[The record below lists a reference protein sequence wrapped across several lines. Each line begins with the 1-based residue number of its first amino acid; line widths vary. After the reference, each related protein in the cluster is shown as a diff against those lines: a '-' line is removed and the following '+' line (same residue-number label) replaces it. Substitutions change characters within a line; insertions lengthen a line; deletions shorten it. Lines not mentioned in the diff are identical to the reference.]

1 MGTATEA
8 RGTSIYR
15 DLTERT
21 DGEIY
26 IGVVGPVRSGK
37 STLVRRF
44 MEQLVLPSIAGDYD
58 RQRALDELPQSA
70 GGRTVMTTEP
80 KFVPDEAVHI
90 SVDGAVDMKIRL
102 IDCVGY
108 LVDGA
113 LGDTENG
120 ETRLVNTPWS
130 DEPMPFREAAQL
142 GTRLVIS
149 EHSTVGLLVTTDGSI
164 GELPRESYIA
174 AEERAA
180 QELRALGKPFVV
192 VLNSKAPD
200 SPESEALAA
209 EIEQRYNAPVALVS
223 CLEMDSEDIEGIM
236 SLIVPQFPIREL
248 TLRLPEWLGVLD
260 DSCPLKREILELTA
274 QAASRVERMGDIR
287 ELMHELSTALEKPCG
302 SCRIELC
309 GIDMGGG
316 TATLEL
322 ALPTELFYRQLGAET
337 GLSITG
343 DAELFSALRTLAAA
357 KREYDKYASAIEEVE
372 RCGYGIVMPQPED
385 MKLDEPQI
393 VKQSGSYG
401 VRLRASAPSIHMIRA
416 DIETELSPVVGTE
429 QQSEQLVRFMLEEF
443 EEDPSSLW
451 NTDLFGRSIYE
462 LVNEGLHAKLE
473 HMPSDAR
480 EKLGETLGRVIN
492 EGASGLVCIIL

>member
-1 MGTATEA
+1 MATATAAREA
-8 RGTSIYR
+8 SIYR

-44 MEQLVLPSIAGDYD
+44 MEQLVLPNMTGDYD

-80 KFVPDEAVHI
+80 KFVPDEAVSV
-90 SVDGAVDMKIRL
+90 SVDGVSDMRVRL

-120 ETRLVNTPWS
+120 EVRLVNTPWS
-130 DEPMPFREAAQL
+130 EEPMPFEEAAHL

-149 EHSTVGLLVTTDGSI
+149 EHSTVGILVTTDGSI
-164 GELPRESYIA
+164 GDLPRESYIE

-180 QELRALGKPFVV
+180 GELRALGKPFAF
-192 VLNSKAPD
+192 VLNSKDPD
-200 SPESEALAA
+200 APESAALAA
-209 EIEQRYNAPVALVS
+209 ELEEKYKAPVALVS
-223 CLEMDSEDIEGIM
+223 CLDMDREDIEGILG
-236 SLIVPQFPIREL
+236 LIVPQFPVREL

-260 DSCPLKREILELTA
+260 DSRAIKNEVLEATA
-274 QAASRVERMGDIR
+274 AVAAHVERMGDIR
-287 ELMHELSTALEKPCG
+287 TLRRELAEALEKSCG
-302 SCRIELC
+302 ECRVELC
-309 GIDMGGG
+309 GIDMGAG
-316 TATLEL
+316 TATMSLT
-322 ALPTELFYRQLGAET
+322 LPTELFYREIGEET
-337 GLSITG
+337 GLHITG

-372 RCGYGIVMPQPED
+372 RCGYGIVMPQSED

-393 VKQSGSYG
+393 VKQAGSYG

-473 HMPSDAR
+473 HMPADAR

-492 EGASGLVCIIL
+492 EGAAGLVCIIL